1 MRCAVPKG
9 DRTRLVAAIDQL
21 PGAMGGR
28 FHNLDIKAL
37 KQSRRRGFFRL
48 RVGDYRVIF
57 WPVADEILVLEV
69 DRKDDSTY
77 DHLDRIAVHR
87 SGDGVGV
94 IEVAEAPPE
103 PARAVAGR
111 APTRRSSERDRT
123 NPLTVFSTTQLQA
136 IGLSTETIDA
146 VRTSAETIEP
156 GEALANL
163 GVTAATLELVADMWH
178 AAGRYLEIFDSG
190 RPPTPADAMIE
201 EPELAGRL
209 RSAESADAV
218 AQLRTGDFEL
228 VLQGS
233 MEEWM
238 FYLHP
243 SQTRI
248 VRHEPTGPSRV
259 RGGPGTG
266 KTVAALH
273 RARHLV
279 DHDLADSV
287 LLTTFVNVLPAVWT
301 TLLGRFAPDEAP
313 KITARTV
320 DSLVYAITTSKDGEP
335 AFISDDERRKALET
349 FCTKIAGLRD
359 AIGGPAEL
367 GTEFEVM
374 IGGRGVATVDDYLAL
389 QRAGRGRRLGAAERR
404 LVWKAWEQYLA
415 TLTRDGKTDWP
426 LLRLRALELAEDG
439 AGPRFDA
446 IVVDQAQDL
455 TAVQVQLLMALDASE
470 EHTALMFVG
479 DGQQSI
485 YPGGFTLR
493 SVGLDVRG
501 RSFLLRTN
509 WRNTQAIAD
518 AAEAVMGDLPFG
530 DLEADTG
537 PRPAREAP
545 LPRRR
550 GEMPELHL
558 AGSDQHGND
567 VLRQLLEEALQTH
580 AAAEIAVLGRTKK
593 AWTRGERA
601 LRDLGV
607 DTVVTTQLAK
617 RQDGAPNAVRIGTF
631 EGSKGLEFKLVVL
644 VGYRKGDWTVQP
656 FWLKDRDDRDDWW
669 ATERRKLFVAMTRP
683 RDRLVLVAW
692 PPLMDVIEQAREH
705 FDEWDWTS

>member
-1 MRCAVPKG
+1 MRCAVPQG

-87 SGDGVGV
+87 SGEGVGV

-123 NPLTVFSTTQLQA
+123 NPLTVFSTPQLQA

-146 VRTSAETIEP
+146 VRTFAETIEP
-156 GEALANL
+156 GEALADL
-163 GVTAATLELVADMWH
+163 GVSAEGVELVADMWH
-178 AAGRYLEIFDSG
+178 APGRYLEIFDSG
-190 RPPTPADAMIE
+190 RTPTAADARIE

-279 DHDLADSV
+279 DRDLADSV

-313 KITARTV
+313 QITARTV
-320 DSLVYAITTSKDGEP
+320 DSLVYAITTAEDGEP
-335 AFISDDERRKALET
+335 AFISDDERRKTLEA

-367 GTEFEVM
+367 GTEFEAV
-374 IGGRGVATVDDYLAL
+374 IGGRGVATVDAYLAL

-415 TLTRDGKTDWP
+415 MLTRDGKIDWP
-426 LLRLRALELAEDG
+426 LLRRRALELAEDG

-446 IVVDQAQDL
+446 IIVDEAQDL
-455 TAVQVQLLMALDASE
+455 TAVQVRLLMALDSSA

-530 DLEADTG
+530 DLEAEAG

-550 GEMPELHL
+550 GERPELHL
-558 AGSDQHGND
+558 AGSAEHGD
-567 VLRQLLEEALQTH
+567 EVLSQLLEEALQTH
-580 AAAEIAVLGRTKK
+580 APAEIAVLGRTKK

-692 PPLMDVIEQAREH
+692 PPLMDAIEQARER

>member
-1 MRCAVPKG
+1 MRCEVPPA
-9 DRTRLVAAIDQL
+9 DRDRLVAAIEKL
-21 PGAMGGR
+21 PEAMGGR
-28 FHNLDIKAL
+28 FHNLDIKAI
-37 KQSRRRGFFRL
+37 KQSRRRRFLRL

-57 WPVADEILVLEV
+57 WPVDNEIMVVEV

-77 DHLDRIAVHR
+77 DHLDRIVVHR
-87 SGDGVGV
+87 SGEGVGV
-94 IEVAEAPPE
+94 IEVAEAAPE
-103 PARAVAGR
+103 AARAVAGR

-123 NPLTVFSTTQLQA
+123 NPLTVFSTPQLQA
-136 IGLSTETIDA
+136 VGLSTETIHA
-146 VRTSAETIEP
+146 IRTFAATIEP
-156 GEALANL
+156 GEALADL
-163 GVTAATLELVADMWH
+163 GVQAETLELVADMWH
-178 AAGRYLEIFDSG
+178 VPERYLEIFDSG
-190 RPPTPADAMIE
+190 RTPTAADAQIE

-218 AQLRTGDFEL
+218 AELTIGDFEL

-279 DHDLADSV
+279 DRGLADSV

-301 TLLGRFAPDEAP
+301 TLLSRFAPDEAP
-313 KITARTV
+313 QITARTV
-320 DSLVYAITTSKDGEP
+320 DSLVYAVTTSEDGEP
-335 AFISDDERRKALET
+335 AFISDDERRKLLET
-349 FCTKIAGLRD
+349 FCSKISGLRD

-367 GTEFEVM
+367 GTEFEVVL
-374 IGGRGVATVDDYLAL
+374 GGRGVSTVEEYLAL
-389 QRAGRGRRLGAAERR
+389 QRAGRGRRLGADERR
-404 LVWKAWEQYLA
+404 LVWTAWERYLGM
-415 TLTRDGKTDWP
+415 LTRDGKTDWP
-426 LLRLRALELAEDG
+426 LLRRRALELAEDG

-446 IVVDQAQDL
+446 IVVDEAQDL
-455 TAVQVQLLMALDASE
+455 TAVQVQLLMALDASS
-470 EHTALMFVG
+470 EHTGLMFVG

-530 DLEADTG
+530 DLEAEAG

-558 AGSDQHGND
+558 GGSDEQCDD
-567 VLRQLLEEALQTH
+567 VLRQLLEEALQAH
-580 AAAEIAVLGRTKK
+580 APAEIAVLGRTKK

-601 LRDLGV
+601 LRDLGAE
-607 DTVVTTQLAK
+607 TVVTTQLAK

-669 ATERRKLFVAMTRP
+669 AIERRKLFVAMTRP
-683 RDRLVLVAW
+683 RDRLVLVARA
-692 PPLMDVIEQAREH
+692 PLMDPIEQARGC
-705 FDEWDWTS
+705 FDEWDWTG